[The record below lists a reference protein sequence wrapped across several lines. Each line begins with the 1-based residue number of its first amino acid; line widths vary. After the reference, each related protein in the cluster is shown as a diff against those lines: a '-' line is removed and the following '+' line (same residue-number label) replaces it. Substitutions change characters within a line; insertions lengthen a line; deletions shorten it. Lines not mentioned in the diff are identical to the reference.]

1 MQKYDLMIADPICS
15 MLIALLIGVRWVCY
29 YKPWPLSTRLETI
42 LHPQTPPRNPQQ
54 HLTQIIQKPLHS
66 ALHQE
71 PCEAVGAPAGWIT
84 GYTLRGWRPEH
95 FLNMWRSQKTQHVTL
110 SCGIFQTTPVEK
122 EKCIAFHHFLNLSIL
137 LKIPSDAFMVMNML
151 YFVCDVGKCM

>member
-15 MLIALLIGVRWVCY
+15 MLIALLIGVRWVRY

-95 FLNMWRSQKTQHVTL
+95 FLNMWQSQKTQHVTL
-110 SCGIFQTTPVEK
+110 SCG
-122 EKCIAFHHFLNLSIL
+122 HFSNNSSREGKMHSISSL
-137 LKIPSDAFMVMNML
+137 FKPIHTLENTIRCFYGDEYALFCVW
-151 YFVCDVGKCM
+151 CR